1 MDQQMQSATSQVLKK
16 ELKGKAD
23 EVQECIQSCTSC
35 HQICLQTIS
44 YCLEKGSEHAS
55 PAHIRML
62 EDCAEICSVSA
73 NFMMRGSDLH
83 PTICGVCAE
92 ACLACAASCEQ
103 LGSDD
108 ETMKACADVCREC
121 AESCRKMAAHH

>member
-1 MDQQMQSATSQVLKK
+1 MDQQMQTATNQALKK
-16 ELKGKAD
+16 ALRGMTD
-23 EVQECIQSCTSC
+23 EVQRCIQSCTAC
-35 HQICLQTIS
+35 HQVCLQTIS
-44 YCLEKGSEHAS
+44 QCLKKGGEHAS
-55 PAHIRML
+55 PVHIRTL

-83 PTICGVCAE
+83 PTICGACAE

-108 ETMKACADVCREC
+108 ETIKACADVCREC